1 MLSNNKKVLYYH
13 DDIIGT
19 YQYASG
25 HPMNPFRVAMTNELV
40 YEYGLYK
47 KLDIYVNFL

>member
-1 MLSNNKKVLYYH
+1 MFSNNKKVLYYH
-13 DDIIGT
+13 YDIIGT

-25 HPMNPFRVAMTNELV
+25 HPMKHFRVAMANELV

-47 KLDIYVNFL
+47 NLISM